1 MFWKSQGHR
10 GAFVEI
16 EGNARRGGG
25 ERRGVYR
32 KVPTA
37 REVDLGGVRA
47 RSGHRGA
54 HDWSAAGVLPLLCG
68 VYLPLI
74 RHRRDTSPVSPTQP
88 KQPPSLRL
96 SDERDRALG
105 ELRTARERKP
115 PAATPLALA
124 GSRRRDNANLR
135 RALQQ
140 ARAEVQSLRRRPP
153 QGISDA
159 SRRAAEALRRELG
172 GSAPDAKRVD
182 ALKERIARLE
192 SERDA
197 LRKQLARAPK
207 ASVELNALRAE
218 VQAARDEALRART
231 DLAAGGDLSDGS
243 RRPRTARRR

>member
-1 MFWKSQGHR
+1 
-10 GAFVEI
+10 
-16 EGNARRGGG
+16 
-25 ERRGVYR
+25 
-32 KVPTA
+32 
-37 REVDLGGVRA
+37 
-47 RSGHRGA
+47 
-54 HDWSAAGVLPLLCG
+54 
-68 VYLPLI
+68 
-74 RHRRDTSPVSPTQP
+74 
-88 KQPPSLRL
+88 L

-105 ELRTARERKP
+105 ELRKARDAALE
-115 PAATPLALA
+115 ATPLALA
-124 GSRRRDNANLR
+124 GSRRDNASLR

-159 SRRAAEALRRELG
+159 SRQAAEALRRELG

-192 SERDA
+192 AERDA

-231 DLAAGGDLSDGS
+231 DLAAGGDLSGRLAAAEDRAATLTSLNAGLVRKCERLLAES
-243 RRPRTARRR
+243 GRPPASSL

>member
-1 MFWKSQGHR
+1 M
-10 GAFVEI
+10 GAFLAARGRFDGVEH
-16 EGNARRGGG
+16 
-25 ERRGVYR
+25 
-32 KVPTA
+32 
-37 REVDLGGVRA
+37 
-47 RSGHRGA
+47 S
-54 HDWSAAGVLPLLCG
+54 
-68 VYLPLI
+68 
-74 RHRRDTSPVSPTQP
+74 
-88 KQPPSLRL
+88 
-96 SDERDRALG
+96 
-105 ELRTARERKP
+105 
-115 PAATPLALA
+115 
-124 GSRRRDNANLR
+124 SRVEPRR

-192 SERDA
+192 AERDA

-231 DLAAGGDLSDGS
+231 DLAAGGDLSGRLAAAEDRAATLTSHSCGS
-243 RRPRTARRR
+243 ASGSWRRRGVLLCKLCLCEPRPPGAQRVHRRGLLRS